1 MKKTVLCLT
10 LAFLM
15 ILPLALSVTAADEAT
30 EPEADIND
38 SLVTWWNF
46 EGETEADT
54 LKDKATN
61 GQSVDDLTK
70 SGTGTAVEDGIAYVP
85 SAYENHLD
93 MTAAT
98 ADLTNVSSMT
108 IYIKAKYTGNNVD
121 FADLITY
128 NGLYRIYKLKDSS
141 SPAGAVIEASAF
153 ATKNNSDLGTVRVRP
168 QSDGT
173 IGIQQDE
180 WFYVALTME
189 ISEDNRGT
197 AILYVS
203 LDGLTYYKSETT
215 MVFTE
220 EILADLKTRQEDAD
234 AYVSLGK
241 LTGETEL
248 DDRGISYWF
257 DDVRIYDRVLT
268 QTEIARIIPNS
279 LELRDESELPVDP
292 PETTGGDETTKTPSD
307 DDTDAPSDDDTTAPS
322 DSGTE
327 APGNDATEPGA
338 GDDTADAGC
347 QSVLGAGVVMG
358 VLIPSSFC
366 AYAITRK
373 KRHNR

>member
-15 ILPLALSVTAADEAT
+15 ILTLALSVTAADEAT

-257 DDVRIYDRVLT
+257 DDCLLYTSHRPLR
-268 QTEIARIIPNS
+268 S
-279 LELRDESELPVDP
+279 LLRDL
-292 PETTGGDETTKTPSD
+292 
-307 DDTDAPSDDDTTAPS
+307 
-322 DSGTE
+322 
-327 APGNDATEPGA
+327 
-338 GDDTADAGC
+338 
-347 QSVLGAGVVMG
+347 
-358 VLIPSSFC
+358 F
-366 AYAITRK
+366 
-373 KRHNR
+373 